1 MSKYIQSFYQYP
13 VTFSSIEKTFPAREA
28 DGEMRNLAEI
38 SDQDLEKLQNSEPFF
53 RALIRQK
60 KYRILNHIPE
70 SYKPASAQINEA
82 RDEAAA
88 ARQEAD
94 ELRAKLAEYEK
105 SEPAENQTEPEVQKE
120 SAENNLDSLSYKE
133 LQDRAKEAGIE
144 YKNVKKSDL
153 IAALSK

>member
-1 MSKYIQSFYQYP
+1 MKYIQSFYQYP

-38 SDQDLEKLQNSEPFF
+38 SEQDLEKLQNGEPFF

-94 ELRAKLAEYEK
+94 ELRAKLAEYEN
-105 SEPAENQTEPEVQKE
+105 SETKENQAKPEETEE
-120 SAENNLDSLSYKE
+120 SAENNLETLSYKE

>member
-1 MSKYIQSFYQYP
+1 MKYIQSFYQYP

-105 SEPAENQTEPEVQKE
+105 SEPEETQSEPEE
-120 SAENNLDSLSYKE
+120 NTENNLDSLSYKE
-133 LQDRAKEAGIE
+133 LQDRAKAAGIE